1 MASGSGVSATFEFK
15 PGSLRANMKRFDG
28 DVNALVAGVVDFQGT
43 KAVAWMK
50 VNAKW
55 KDRTGNA
62 RQTLSG
68 HGEHAF
74 DYHLIKLYGGMPY
87 QIWLEV
93 RWSGKYAIIGPAVK
107 YHGLAL
113 MNRLRGIVNKL
124 GKGV

>member
-1 MASGSGVSATFEFK
+1 MAEPSFEFK
-15 PGSLRANMKRFDG
+15 PGKIGVNLKRFDY

-43 KAVAWMK
+43 RAVAWMK
-50 VNAKW
+50 TNAKW

-68 HGEHAF
+68 HGEHTSESHTIF
-74 DYHLIKLYGGMPY
+74 LYGGVPY

-93 RWSGKYAIIGPAVK
+93 RFAGKFAVIGPAVK

-113 MNRLRGIVNKL
+113 MKRLASIVSKL
-124 GKGV
+124 SGA

>member
-1 MASGSGVSATFEFK
+1 MGSNNSSFEFK
-15 PGSLRANMKRFDG
+15 PGSLKVNLKRFDY
-28 DVNALVAGVVDFQGT
+28 DINALVAGVVDYQGH

-50 VNAKW
+50 TNAKW

-68 HGEHAF
+68 HAEHS
-74 DYHLIKLYGGMPY
+74 DTWHLIKLYGGVPY

-93 RWSGKYAIIGPAVK
+93 RWAGKFAIIGPAVK
-107 YHGLAL
+107 YQGLAL

-124 GKGV
+124 GSV

>member
-1 MASGSGVSATFEFK
+1 MAGSGISSSFEFK

-28 DVNALVAGVVDFQGT
+28 DVNALVAGVVDYQGT
-43 KAVAWMK
+43 RAMSWMK

-62 RQTLSG
+62 RQTLAVYGLHSDKWHELHL
-68 HGEHAF
+68 HG
-74 DYHLIKLYGGMPY
+74 GVPY

-113 MNRLRGIVNKL
+113 MNRLRGIVTKL